1 MNVKSGVLNNTS
13 VAQPLHV
20 DLCQFFC
27 IYGRDRKKLTYGIHL
42 QGRAELMVFGKKNR
56 ANARLFV
63 DNRRIMCYNTFIYF
77 MLY

>member
-42 QGRAELMVFGKKNR
+42 QGMVELMVFRKEKSCER
-56 ANARLFV
+56 KIF
-63 DNRRIMCYNTFIYF
+63 C
-77 MLY
+77 

>member
-20 DLCQFFC
+20 DLCQFFAFMGA
-27 IYGRDRKKLTYGIHL
+27 IEKNL
-42 QGRAELMVFGKKNR
+42 LMEFICKEGSNLWFFGKKNR